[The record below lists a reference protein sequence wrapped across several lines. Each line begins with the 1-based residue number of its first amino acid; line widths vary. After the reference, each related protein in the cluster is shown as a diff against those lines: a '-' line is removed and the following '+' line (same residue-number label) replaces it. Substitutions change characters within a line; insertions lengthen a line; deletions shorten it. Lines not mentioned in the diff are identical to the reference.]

1 MRLRFRLLPADDR
14 FFALFNQS
22 AMNTFECARRLSDM
36 VNDFD
41 DLEAN
46 GSKITVRTVVWGQDT
61 A

>member
-1 MRLRFRLLPADDR
+1 VLWVNQALAPGFSLMNRSATGRWEEFRGR
-14 FFALFNQS
+14 GQALIRH
-22 AMNTFECARRLSDM
+22 A
-36 VNDFD
+36 VD